1 MVDLSIGTAGL
12 AAVLGYAVVFF
23 GIVLL
28 MAVIY
33 IMGSIMKK
41 NASAAAAA
49 APAVSDKTEIKEEV
63 TDLGSIHAPEGMD
76 PKKVAA
82 VAAVIAAMEGDI

>member
-1 MVDLSIGTAGL
+1 MVNLSIGTAGL

-33 IMGSIMKK
+33 VMGNIMKK
-41 NASAAAAA
+41 NSSAIAT
-49 APAVSDKTEIKEEV
+49 AVSDKKEIKGEV
-63 TDLGSIHAPEGMD
+63 TDLGSINAPEGMD

-82 VAAVIAAMEGDI
+82 VAAVIAAMEDKI

>member
-1 MVDLSIGTAGL
+1 MVDISIGTAGL

-28 MAVIY
+28 MVVIY
-33 IMGSIMKK
+33 VMGSIMKK
-41 NASAAAAA
+41 NSSAV
-49 APAVSDKTEIKEEV
+49 APAVSNKKEINEEV
-63 TDLGSIHAPEGMD
+63 TDLGSINAPAGMD

-82 VAAVIAAMEGDI
+82 VAAVIAAMEGKI